1 MKKSNKKLIKNSFIL
16 SLPGIISIIISLV
29 SIPIHLNIAGT
40 ENYGNYIIFHFLL
53 IFTNVLNLGIGKS
66 IVISVNNFPKFRK
79 EISFEGIKYTFYLFL
94 VIICILILNF
104 FLYLYYSYNFYI
116 FGINSITLFFGS
128 ISTLWF
134 LTFEGIF
141 QGNEDF
147 ELLSFFNF
155 IFYSLSLSFPSLLLL
170 KYNTLSFNDLIN
182 IALIIKLITVILM
195 FIYIRYNNYL
205 KKTKNS
211 FLSKNLNKNSKWI
224 SLNLILVQFY
234 DLIDKIFV
242 KYFYGPVSLAT
253 YSIPQQLTGKLS
265 ILSKGISAFL
275 LPYLSKKNIN
285 KNNLNFSL
293 NIFLIYIPLSIFVI
307 FPFYKFLLSLWLGD
321 QLNSNIIIL
330 TKIFSI
336 SVIFSCASHIL
347 VTKFE
352 ANKSLNLNLKIEL
365 LILPIFLIILLF
377 FINQGYSLIVVS
389 LVILCKEFILLI
401 IRLFL
406 LKNSYN
412 DLNKFFLLS
421 TSYLIILLSSF
432 YNIYVFYFLLSILLI
447 LNLKIKHD

>member
-352 ANKSLNLNLKIEL
+352 ANKILNLNLKIEL

>member
-377 FINQGYSLIVVS
+377 FINQGYSLIIVS

>member
-40 ENYGNYIIFHFLL
+40 EIIGNYIIFHFLL

-205 KKTKNS
+205 KKQKIH
-211 FLSKNLNKNSKWI
+211 FFIKNLNKNSKWI

-293 NIFLIYIPLSIFVI
+293 NIF
-307 FPFYKFLLSLWLGD
+307 
-321 QLNSNIIIL
+321 
-330 TKIFSI
+330 
-336 SVIFSCASHIL
+336 
-347 VTKFE
+347 
-352 ANKSLNLNLKIEL
+352 
-365 LILPIFLIILLF
+365 
-377 FINQGYSLIVVS
+377 
-389 LVILCKEFILLI
+389 
-401 IRLFL
+401 
-406 LKNSYN
+406 
-412 DLNKFFLLS
+412 
-421 TSYLIILLSSF
+421 
-432 YNIYVFYFLLSILLI
+432 
-447 LNLKIKHD
+447 